1 MKLKNKLKYVNIILL
16 CLFIILEFLNFLFQG
31 IIYNYYEM
39 KASSDSS
46 EIDYWGL
53 GIQFK
58 NIGVTFSSIADILF
72 YVLLVSIVI
81 WLSLHIFLKLKQ
93 KHNNDS

>member
-1 MKLKNKLKYVNIILL
+1 MKFKKILKYVNIILV

-31 IIYNYYEM
+31 IIYNYYET
-39 KASSDSS
+39 KASYDSS

-72 YVLLVSIVI
+72 YILLVSIVI
-81 WLSLHIFLKLKQ
+81 WLSLHIFFKL
-93 KHNNDS
+93 KHNNES